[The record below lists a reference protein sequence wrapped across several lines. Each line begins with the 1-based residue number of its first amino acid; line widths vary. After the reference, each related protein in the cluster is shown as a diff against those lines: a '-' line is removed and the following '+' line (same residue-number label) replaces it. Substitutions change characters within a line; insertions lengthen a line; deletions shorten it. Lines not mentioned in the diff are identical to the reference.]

1 MSSINL
7 TIDNKL
13 LEAGLK
19 KTRLKSPNELVE
31 MALRELLRRRT
42 KPRLG
47 LKPALQKLL
56 QLDKPQRDGNP
67 VNQDQPIITS
77 SPDVMG
83 GTQVFA
89 GTRVPVQT
97 FLDYIKG
104 GDTINDFLEGFP
116 TVSKE
121 QVIAFIKEAEEKI
134 IGRSEKKGD
143 FI

>member
-31 MALRELLRRRT
+31 MALRELLRRST
-42 KPRLG
+42 KVRLG
-47 LKPALQKLL
+47 FKPALQKRS
-56 QLDKPQRDGNP
+56 QLDNITWKKNQGDGRP
-67 VNQDQPIITS
+67 VKLDQPIITS
-77 SPDVMG
+77 SHDVMG
-83 GTQVFA
+83 GTPVFA

-104 GDTINDFLEGFP
+104 GDSINDFLEGFP

-121 QVIAFIKEAEEKI
+121 QVIAFIKETEEKI
-134 IGRSEKKGD
+134 IG
-143 FI
+143 

>member
-31 MALRELLRRRT
+31 MALRELLRRST
-42 KPRLG
+42 KVRLG
-47 LKPALQKLL
+47 FKPALQKRS
-56 QLDKPQRDGNP
+56 QLDNITWNAKKNQGDGRP
-67 VNQDQPIITS
+67 VKLDQPIITS
-77 SPDVMG
+77 SHDVMG
-83 GTQVFA
+83 GTPVFA

-104 GDTINDFLEGFP
+104 GDSINDFLEGFP

-121 QVIAFIKEAEEKI
+121 QVIAFIKETEEKI
-134 IGRSEKKGD
+134 IG
-143 FI
+143 

>member
-31 MALRELLRRRT
+31 MALRELLRRST
-42 KPRLG
+42 KVRLG
-47 LKPALQKLL
+47 FKPALQKLS
-56 QLDKPQRDGNP
+56 QLDNITWEKNQGDGHP
-67 VNQDQPIITS
+67 VKLDQPIITS

-83 GTQVFA
+83 GTPVFA

-104 GDTINDFLEGFP
+104 GDSINDFLEGFP

-121 QVIAFIKEAEEKI
+121 QVIAFIKETEEKLI
-134 IGRSEKKGD
+134 SKIL
-143 FI
+143 